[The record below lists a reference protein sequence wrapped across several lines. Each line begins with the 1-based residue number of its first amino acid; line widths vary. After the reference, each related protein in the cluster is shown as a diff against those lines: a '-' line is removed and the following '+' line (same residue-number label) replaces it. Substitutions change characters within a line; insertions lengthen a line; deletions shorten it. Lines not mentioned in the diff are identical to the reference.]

1 MSNNSHPMNVPQVRK
16 IERLKLQPAWPA
28 QQDPDYTTVSEE
40 LADEVVSVGG
50 GIDDFHNACANTK
63 NQAF

>member
-1 MSNNSHPMNVPQVRK
+1 MSVPQVRK

-28 QQDPDYTTVSEE
+28 QQDPDYTTVTEE

-50 GIDDFHNACANTK
+50 GINDFPNACANTK
-63 NQAF
+63 TNLSEITFS